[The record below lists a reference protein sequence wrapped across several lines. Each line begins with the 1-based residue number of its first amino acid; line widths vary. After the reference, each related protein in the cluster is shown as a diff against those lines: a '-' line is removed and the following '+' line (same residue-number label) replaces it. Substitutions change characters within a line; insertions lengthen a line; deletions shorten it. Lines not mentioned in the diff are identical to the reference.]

1 MRCPGQSHGISEKTL
16 LPKGWSVPFVTKG
29 TFWLKWLLPFK
40 SECPAQETASY
51 LLQMWGRR
59 GTRPMCAGAA
69 TLPTRQ
75 HILDNNGGSHRGMWT
90 NRRRQS
96 NMSNR
101 FLQDPS
107 RRIINRGCSSHRSH
121 NRNFFKSLEPTSR
134 NILISNSECNG
145 DPKQGI
151 QNVKTQSKRQSKRP
165 KMWLMFSYA
174 PSLSCNMLNV
184 SALDK
189 KGLAVHFEKNKCHG
203 VKDGVLYAEAN
214 LDLSSKPLS
223 PT

>member
-1 MRCPGQSHGISEKTL
+1 MRCPGQSHGISERTL

-40 SECPAQETASY
+40 AECPAQETASY

-134 NILISNSECNG
+134 NILISNSDVMEIRN
-145 DPKQGI
+145 
-151 QNVKTQSKRQSKRP
+151 
-165 KMWLMFSYA
+165 
-174 PSLSCNMLNV
+174 
-184 SALDK
+184 
-189 KGLAVHFEKNKCHG
+189 KGSRTLRHRVNDNPRGQKCGWCFHTLQ
-203 VKDGVLYAEAN
+203 VWAA
-214 LDLSSKPLS
+214 
-223 PT
+223 TC